1 MWTGAIS
8 RSLYLPHF
16 NLEATLSKIF
26 FFRTRLMGP
35 LINVKWS
42 VEKSYG
48 GACLALSA
56 YPQNFDKRKNFY
68 SGGRVFEES
77 MR

>member
-1 MWTGAIS
+1 
-8 RSLYLPHF
+8 
-16 NLEATLSKIF
+16 
-26 FFRTRLMGP
+26 MGP

-42 VEKSYG
+42 IEKSYG

-68 SGGRVFEES
+68 SGKGTRGINEIEVLPTGLLMCRCRKFGE
-77 MR
+77 